1 MMKLSNKG
9 FTLLELVVAVGI
21 LLIVITGL
29 LYAFIN
35 CILMNESNNNLVT
48 AANDAQYVLEQIKAR
63 TYDDIDDF
71 INNFNPNEFNNLKGE
86 TITFPDTT
94 IGTSIATII
103 VNVRWTERQRVR
115 DFRLSTRV
123 ARTG

>member
-1 MMKLSNKG
+1 MKLSNKG